1 MNLTRCS
8 NALNTTVS
16 TPNTAKNSF
25 RKLCAWLFSSYAFFQ
40 RFENAVAALRI
51 SFHDFTASSIS
62 KQHCFCKNSPGRVAI
77 HCDRLFGRNKLRPSH
92 GELPSGRRTAVERRP
107 YRTIRNVPLRGAT
120 GSSQT
125 ESMEM

>member
-1 MNLTRCS
+1 MRQETRDLVNLQPPRWRLPIWS
-8 NALNTTVS
+8 AAAAAQERGPPGKV
-16 TPNTAKNSF
+16 
-25 RKLCAWLFSSYAFFQ
+25 
-40 RFENAVAALRI
+40 AVY
-51 SFHDFTASSIS
+51 
-62 KQHCFCKNSPGRVAI
+62 
-77 HCDRLFGRNKLRPSH
+77 CDRLFGRNKLRPSH